1 MARRLAAILAADV
14 VGYSSLMNDDETGTL
29 AALKAHRAEVFDPV
43 IAERGGR
50 LVKLMGDGALVEF
63 PSVVEAVEAAL
74 AIQQQVAAG
83 DGPIRLRIGINLGDV
98 IIDGDDIYG
107 DGVNVAARLEALAEP
122 GGVCISSVVH
132 ESIGNRVEAEFG
144 DAGEHEVKGI
154 DRPIRVWQWPATDAA
169 HAPLALPEKPSV
181 AILPFI
187 NMSGDPEQEYFA
199 DGLTDEIGTVLAKIE
214 KLFVIAQSSTRAY
227 KSRDVDVRQVG
238 REQGVRYVLQGSVR
252 RAGDRIRVTARLT
265 DCSTGFEIW
274 ADRYQNELA
283 DFFDIQ
289 DEITREVAVALQ
301 VALTDGEQAK
311 IWASG
316 TKSIDAWDLTI
327 RGGELVNHH
336 RREDTE
342 RARLLLERAIELD
355 PNYVDAWCKLG
366 WCHWSDAR
374 HGWSPSPE
382 QSLSRAREIGEH
394 AAALDKVASEPW
406 SLLALTAVQEGLG
419 DEAADYADNAVA
431 RAAGHSFVLG
441 ISGMVLGFCGRPAEA
456 VKLMKRAMRLSP
468 ICPDWYRMCL
478 ARSCFLSGDAEGA
491 IRELIDAPPML
502 DGVFVFPVI
511 LVASLYEMGRSDE
524 ARAICATALKE
535 EPDFTIEAWLR
546 PQMYKNDQDQ
556 QRIVSA
562 LEALGL
568 PKP

>member
-1 MARRLAAILAADV
+1 ML
-14 VGYSSLMNDDETGTL
+14 
-29 AALKAHRAEVFDPV
+29 
-43 IAERGGR
+43 
-50 LVKLMGDGALVEF
+50 
-63 PSVVEAVEAAL
+63 
-74 AIQQQVAAG
+74 
-83 DGPIRLRIGINLGDV
+83 
-98 IIDGDDIYG
+98 
-107 DGVNVAARLEALAEP
+107 
-122 GGVCISSVVH
+122 
-132 ESIGNRVEAEFG
+132 
-144 DAGEHEVKGI
+144 
-154 DRPIRVWQWPATDAA
+154 WQWPATDAA

-289 DEITREVAVALQ
+289 DVITREVAVALQ

-491 IRELIDAPPML
+491 IREMIDAPPML